1 MKNNDSKFNQKPVP
15 LIDATAVLNGES
27 VSGYTYSAMYY
38 DSHYRVAQVKST
50 NHMGGTDVTCTEYS
64 YTGKPLTVKILHTK
78 GGTKDTEVDYTYA
91 YDDADRKDS
100 FTFSISHGE
109 PEVSSTMSYEYDALG
124 RLSKITRPFT
134 TSVDPVIE
142 YKYDLHGWT
151 KKITTHSFQEELSYA
166 DGLGTPCYNG
176 NISSIRW
183 KDKTSN
189 AFRGY
194 KYTYDNANRL
204 TSGVYGEGDALTTN
218 VNRFSENVGYDD
230 VDGNIT
236 AITRYGKTSA
246 NGYGQM
252 DNLTLS
258 YNGYQLA
265 EVSETVADYNV
276 TGSFEYKK
284 AKGSQYKYNNSGSL
298 IADKSRDI
306 AFILHDYNNNP
317 CAIYFTNGN
326 VTKYV
331 YSASG
336 EKLRVVHYTAKPNI
350 TRTFG
355 VKPAELTQAQILYV
369 DSTDYLLGGSLVVKN
384 GRIDKCYFE
393 GGFARAFETSAT
405 TDRFVFYY
413 YNQDHLGNNREVV
426 DIKGRIHQ
434 VTNYYPF
441 GAPYADPD
449 MVVNASLQPY
459 KYNGK
464 ELDLMHGLNTYDYG
478 ARQYNPVIPV
488 WDRMDPLAE
497 KYYNVSPYAY
507 CNNNPVMFIDPDG
520 RDYWS
525 TNNKEEIVAFLNAI
539 GNSQTQ
545 FDFSKWE
552 HATDAEICGNLT
564 YNDETHKF
572 YTSYTSVVDG
582 ELNVIGK
589 SFDAN
594 ITPVSYSGLGYEGAY
609 VYQPTTSSWK
619 KIILSLDG
627 GLKYNDGQN
636 NWNVNLS
643 GRITGLAPIEGVVDI
658 NTPAQRSKAIMTLL
672 SKGAKVCKSFGTKH
686 GEKIFQLGNRY
697 YSFDNTQ
704 HNGGIYKVFERE
716 GGNLKR
722 IGTAD
727 KDLRIFKK

>member
-1 MKNNDSKFNQKPVP
+1 MLAINASARAGG
-15 LIDATAVLNGES
+15 LILRD
-27 VSGYTYSAMYY
+27 
-38 DSHYRVAQVKST
+38 D
-50 NHMGGTDVTCTEYS
+50 
-64 YTGKPLTVKILHTK
+64 KPLLWQFD
-78 GGTKDTEVDYTYA
+78 GGY
-91 YDDADRKDS
+91 
-100 FTFSISHGE
+100 
-109 PEVSSTMSYEYDALG
+109 VSLNEN
-124 RLSKITRPFT
+124 
-134 TSVDPVIE
+134 
-142 YKYDLHGWT
+142 
-151 KKITTHSFQEELSYA
+151 
-166 DGLGTPCYNG
+166 GTP
-176 NISSIRW
+176 
-183 KDKTSN
+183 TSWN
-189 AFRGY
+189 Y
-194 KYTYDNANRL
+194 Y
-204 TSGVYGEGDALTTN
+204 
-218 VNRFSENVGYDD
+218 
-230 VDGNIT
+230 IT
-236 AITRYGKTSA
+236 
-246 NGYGQM
+246 
-252 DNLTLS
+252 
-258 YNGYQLA
+258 
-265 EVSETVADYNV
+265 
-276 TGSFEYKK
+276 
-284 AKGSQYKYNNSGSL
+284 
-298 IADKSRDI
+298 
-306 AFILHDYNNNP
+306 
-317 CAIYFTNGN
+317 
-326 VTKYV
+326 
-331 YSASG
+331 
-336 EKLRVVHYTAKPNI
+336 
-350 TRTFG
+350 
-355 VKPAELTQAQILYV
+355 
-369 DSTDYLLGGSLVVKN
+369 
-384 GRIDKCYFE
+384 
-393 GGFARAFETSAT
+393 
-405 TDRFVFYY
+405 
-413 YNQDHLGNNREVV
+413 DHLGSTRKVV
-426 DIKGRIHQ
+426 DSNNNVKETI
-434 VTNYYPF
+434 NYYPF
-441 GAPYADPD
+441 GSEMRMQDPAQ
-449 MVVNASLQPY
+449 MAGETWQPY
-459 KYNGK
+459 RFTSK
-464 ELDLMHGLNTYDYG
+464 ELDNQNGLNWYDFG
-478 ARQYNPVIPV
+478 ARWFDIAGVPMWTSV
-488 WDRMDPLAE
+488 DPLAE

-658 NTPAQRSKAIMTLL
+658 STPAQKSKAIMTLL

-686 GEKIFQLGNRY
+686 GEKIFKLGNRY